1 MAGGVLGQ
9 VAEDVSDDGLESGD
23 GEGDQG
29 AGYFG
34 VFDAQHGIVG
44 PAAVIR
50 PLSDDYEPHADGR
63 DDDDTS

>member
-9 VAEDVSDDGLESGD
+9 VAEDVSEDGLESGD

-29 AGYFG
+29 AGDFG
-34 VFDAQHGIVG
+34 IFDAQHGIVG

-50 PLSDDYEPHADGR
+50 PLSDDYEPDADGR